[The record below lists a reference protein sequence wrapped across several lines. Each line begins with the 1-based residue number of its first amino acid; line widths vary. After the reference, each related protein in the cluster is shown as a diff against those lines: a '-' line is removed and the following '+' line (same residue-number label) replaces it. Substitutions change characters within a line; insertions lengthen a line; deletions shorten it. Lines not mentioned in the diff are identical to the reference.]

1 MLIAL
6 ISACAAPSCQNLS
19 DVWYAIDDIDDRL
32 TSVEEKVEKMNTNID
47 ALTKVCDAL
56 RNNVS
61 ISRVI
66 RLQDNTGYEIVFS
79 DGTSAVIK
87 DGVNGKDGNDGKDG
101 NNGKDG
107 HTPAI
112 AVAYDSVDGYYY
124 WTVDGE
130 PLLDASGN
138 RVRANGVD
146 AVVPRVA
153 VGSTIG
159 GQYVQDATY
168 ISVDGG
174 KTWTRIS
181 GESGAA
187 FFESV
192 TVDEASGKVKMVLA
206 DGTALELPYVKDFM
220 FAFTKTE
227 VMLSY
232 GSETDV
238 DVNQS
243 GVATYQIVK
252 PDGWKAT
259 LDGNV
264 LHVKSPSAKNDF
276 ADTEGDIAVIAVSK
290 SGFTTIS
297 KLKVGILGGSID
309 VETTTGS
316 RTVILKCAPN
326 GSVSDYRVYSKVFTE
341 AEAAAIDDESVLE
354 ALDGISY
361 QRYSGDKSVTLKV
374 PDGIEHGSQA
384 VAFILVYDQKGALAG
399 VKRVGF
405 TVTVGR
411 VALALSGAPTLTTA
425 TINLTP
431 NEWTDYYFLWVGKK
445 SILESFKINE
455 KDPAS
460 LINFLCQDDSD
471 KEAIAPMWL
480 NVSGNQSFESLDDD
494 TEYKVV
500 CVPVDGKD
508 SKVPVGYLTLLD
520 FKTISKSEVPPTVS
534 AEIVAEASDWL
545 YTSVKYKFSLNSTNL
560 YAMIV
565 TQEEWDAYLKNHQ
578 GQDNRGYLTANAT
591 KYPCG
596 DTFEQTIRL
605 ETHAS
610 SPIYILSMAENPAGV
625 KSEIV
630 TIKYTTPIYVEG
642 IATLSV
648 QVLPDDIK
656 ANSVTARCV
665 VSPDAASYI
674 LCCETESKWNEILKN
689 SVANRT
695 PDDRYEYLCRY
706 GEKYDFSESNV
717 MHEFTDLAEDTE
729 YNIFALA
736 IDKNGN
742 FGRIT
747 QTHKFRTAKKESGS
761 DDPQ

>member
-101 NNGKDG
+101 DNGKDG

-146 AVVPRVA
+146 AVVPCVA

-187 FFESV
+187 FFDSV

-220 FAFTKTE
+220 FAFAKTE

-232 GSETDV
+232 GFETDV

-290 SGFTTIS
+290 SGFTSIA

-316 RTVILKCAPN
+316 RTVTLKCAPN

-341 AEAAAIDDESVLE
+341 VEAAAIDDESVLE

-374 PDGIEHGSQA
+374 PDGIEHGSKA
-384 VAFILVYDQKGALAG
+384 VTFILVYDQKGALAG
-399 VKRVGF
+399 VRRVEF

-411 VALALSGAPTLTTA
+411 VALALSGSPTLTTA

-534 AEIVAEASDWL
+534 AEIVSEASDWL

-578 GQDNRGYLTANAT
+578 GQDNRGYLTANAA
-591 KYPCG
+591 KYTCESL
-596 DTFEQTIRL
+596 EQTIRFD
-605 ETHAS
+605 THPS
-610 SPIYILSMAENPAGV
+610 TPIYILSMTENPSGA

-630 TIKYTTPIYVEG
+630 TTEYTTRDFVKG
-642 IATLSV
+642 IASLGLSINSNN
-648 QVLPDDIK
+648 DGEITD
-656 ANSVTARCV
+656 NSVIVHAN
-665 VSPDAASYI
+665 VSNDAAYYLI
-674 LCCETESKWNEILKN
+674 YCATEKQWSEISSSPELK
-689 SVANRT
+689 R
-695 PDDRYEYLCRY
+695 EFICRRGIKVEERGQGLTY
-706 GEKYDFSESNV
+706 KFSELS
-717 MHEFTDLAEDTE
+717 EDTKYYIIAVAVDENGRCEE
-729 YNIFALA
+729 YA
-736 IDKNGN
+736 
-742 FGRIT
+742 
-747 QTHKFRTAKKESGS
+747 HSVEFRTAKKESGS
-761 DDPQ
+761 GDPQ